1 MNIIFQTLTGQLMVV
16 ITLAFGALLIALYPL
31 LQKENRAF
39 AWFSVVMGIIVWLLL
54 LWFTFGD
61 PVIRNQI
68 LQYGLH

>member
-1 MNIIFQTLTGQLMVV
+1 MVV

-31 LQKENRAF
+31 LQKESPAF

-54 LWFTFGD
+54 IWFTFGD